1 MWAINDTVSLPVH
14 CSEQYDTG
22 TIGGGDIREG
32 GGGLL
37 TATRGEHTE
46 RSDPRSAGDD
56 GYRSRDWF
64 EGTDLDAFLHRSW
77 LKTEGFTDEA
87 FRGRPVIGISNSWS
101 ELVNC
106 NAHLRELAE
115 ATKRGVLQ
123 AGGFPLEFPVMSLG
137 EALMKP
143 TTMLYRNLMA
153 MEVEENIRSYPLD
166 GVVLLTGC
174 DKTTP
179 ASIMGAAS
187 ANIPAVVVTGGPML
201 NGHWRNQS
209 LGSCTD
215 CWHFHEELRAG
226 RIDHAEWKE
235 IEGSISRS
243 HGHCMTMGT
252 ASTMACLTEGLGMT
266 LPGAAAIPAV
276 DSRRKSAAEAA
287 GRKIV
292 ELVHKDIRPADILT
306 RGAFENA
313 IRVLHAI
320 SGSTNGVLHLL
331 AIAGRVGVELPM
343 ELFDELSETTPWLV
357 NLKPSGQY
365 LMEDF
370 YYAGGLP
377 AVMAQIPDLLHTD
390 AVTVSAATVAE
401 NISGAQIINTDVIAP
416 RSEPLSEAGSLVVL
430 HGNLCPDGAVLK
442 RSAADPNL
450 LQHEGPALVFDDVY
464 EMNDCIDSPDLDVT
478 ADTIVVLRNAGP
490 VGAPGMPEWGHLP
503 IPAKLLKQGIE
514 DMVRIS
520 DARMSGTSYGAVV
533 LHVAPE
539 SAVGGPLALVQNG
552 DLIRLDVSARRLDL
566 LVDDA
571 ELAARK
577 AAWTPPE
584 KKDDRGYRR
593 LYEDQVLQANEG
605 CDFDFL
611 KGRSPVVE
619 RSRTYG

>member
-1 MWAINDTVSLPVH
+1 MTS
-14 CSEQYDTG
+14 G
-22 TIGGGDIREG
+22 TTEG
-32 GGGLL
+32 
-37 TATRGEHTE
+37 TERGEV
-46 RSDPRSAGDD
+46 RVPKDN

-77 LKTEGFTDEA
+77 LKTEGFTDET
-87 FRGRPVIGISNSWS
+87 FQGRPVIGICNSWS

-106 NAHLRELAE
+106 NAHLRDLAE

-153 MEVEENIRSYPLD
+153 MEVEENLRSYPLD

-187 ANIPAVVVTGGPML
+187 ANIPAIVVTGGPML
-201 NGHWRNQS
+201 NGHWRNLS

-226 RIDHAEWKE
+226 RINHTEWKE

-276 DSRRKSAAEAA
+276 DSRRKGAAELA

-306 RGAFENA
+306 RAAFENA

-343 ELFDELSETTPWLV
+343 DLFDELSESTPWLV
-357 NLKPSGQY
+357 NIKPSGRF

-390 AVTVSAATVAE
+390 AITVSAATIGE
-401 NISGAQIINTDVIAP
+401 NISGATIVNSDVIAP
-416 RSEPLSEAGSLVVL
+416 RSEPLSESGSLVVL

-464 EMNDCIDSPDLDVT
+464 EMNDCIDSAELDVT
-478 ADTIVVLRNAGP
+478 ADTVLVLRNAGP

-503 IPAKLLKQGIE
+503 IPARLLKQGIE

-539 SAVGGPLALVQNG
+539 SAVGGPLALVQTG
-552 DLIRLDVSARRLDL
+552 DRIRLDVAARRLDL

-571 ELAARK
+571 ELAARR

-593 LYEDQVLQANEG
+593 LYEDRVLQANEG